1 MAGSG
6 GRSPQGATITFGTTG
21 FTANIHFIDGTEEDR
36 GEIETT
42 HLGLAVNSKA
52 TYVPGDIVHHEPVP
66 VRYEYNPSFST
77 FPPLTNDPET
87 ITITYP
93 LRTGQSVAA
102 TTAGS
107 AFVKKRKSASLEKG
121 GDQLMMGE
129 LEIRWNGLTGP
140 THTAGS

>member
-6 GRSPQGATITFGTTG
+6 GRSAQGATLTLATTG
-21 FTANIHFIDGTEEDR
+21 FTANFHFIGGTEEDR

-42 HLGLAVNSKA
+42 HLGLAVNSKK
-52 TYVPGDIVHHEPVP
+52 TYVPGDLVGHEVVP
-66 VRYEYNPSFST
+66 VRYEYNPSFAT
-77 FPPLTNDPET
+77 FPPVTSDPES

-102 TTAGS
+102 TLAGTG
-107 AFVKKRKSASLEKG
+107 FVKKRKSADLEKG
-121 GDQLMMGE
+121 GDALMMGE

-140 THTAGS
+140 TFTAGS